1 MAANPQIAHEVPHI
15 SSTEETA
22 PVIRRTPAE
31 LANIVSLIASS
42 HGWVERVRFR
52 TEERWYERIYHSR
65 DYDIWVIS
73 WLPGQSTGFHDHGAS
88 SGAFAIATGT
98 LEELRPGQKA
108 RIVNAGQSRTFGP
121 DYSHDVRNVSG
132 APAVSIH
139 AYSPPLSEMNEYEME
154 GSRLVVRQR
163 SSERVARLDP
173 GWPAQNGKPIDA
185 EPVKSIEQVLTA
197 TRTRLRRLSPLE
209 AHEAMHG
216 EGAVLV
222 DIRPESQRLVEGRI
236 EGALVVERNV
246 LELVGIK
253 APEEI
258 RGIRQQPIE
267 GFSFADS
274 INDAHARWHHTTQY
288 YYIFGSRSIYDDGWK
303 AELAYP
309 NDILLKDVQSN
320 PPLDESAW
328 ELYNLKEDPTERIDL
343 AKKNPEKLAQL
354 KAEYEEQAQAHHL
367 YPYITFDD
375 MREKRLQHTYLPAF
389 IKAQQLKNDNA
400 KPASSGK

>member
-173 GWPAQNGKPIDA
+173 GWHAQNGKPIDA

-246 LELVGIK
+246 LEWRFDPASEARL
-253 APEEI
+253 
-258 RGIRQQPIE
+258 PIAANHDLKVIVFCSE
-267 GFSFADS
+267 GYTSS
-274 INDAHARWHHTTQY
+274 
-288 YYIFGSRSIYDDGWK
+288 
-303 AELAYP
+303 LAAA
-309 NDILLKDVQSN
+309 S
-320 PPLDESAW
+320 
-328 ELYNLKEDPTERIDL
+328 LKELGLWRATDISGGF
-343 AKKNPEKLAQL
+343 
-354 KAEYEEQAQAHHL
+354 QAWRNAG
-367 YPYITFDD
+367 
-375 MREKRLQHTYLPAF
+375 LP
-389 IKAQQLKNDNA
+389 I
-400 KPASSGK
+400 SS